1 MFFQNKI
8 VYLNSK
14 INVLFIKKK
23 SLRFK
28 FLILHS
34 NQSDLFILVFLYLS
48 FLKKQ
53 AMFVKMIWFLVKNVL
68 LMLVVCRLRAYNFCM
83 TASTLDKLGRAGNVL
98 EADENCDYEAH
109 EMQTFYCYNNGT
121 CELRIIILN
130 QTHYKKHYVCDCAPV
145 KKKQHLCQFISFYLQ
160 IFIPFQSI

>member
-1 MFFQNKI
+1 M
-8 VYLNSK
+8 
-14 INVLFIKKK
+14 
-23 SLRFK
+23 
-28 FLILHS
+28 
-34 NQSDLFILVFLYLS
+34 LVFLYLS

-145 KKKQHLCQFISFYLQ
+145 KKTTLVSVYL
-160 IFIPFQSI
+160 FLFANLYPFKPI